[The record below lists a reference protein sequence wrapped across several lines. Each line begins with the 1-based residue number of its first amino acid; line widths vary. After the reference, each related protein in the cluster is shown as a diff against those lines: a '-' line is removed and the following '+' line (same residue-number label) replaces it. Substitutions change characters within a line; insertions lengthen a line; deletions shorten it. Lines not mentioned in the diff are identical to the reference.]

1 MLSKTLSAAKYRI
14 SSSTVIQMKNIKTL
28 VPRAK
33 WQVIEHQKMAAETPL
48 EGRRVKFNRF
58 HFLLKGKV
66 IELTI
71 FPTHFQYQKE
81 TLFST
86 NKDLFLLKIS
96 WNNIFGLLQA
106 ISLSMMRKIYIILRW
121 KGGDQR
127 TEIVLATTALVAVV
141 ALFLRSPPSSANN

>member
-1 MLSKTLSAAKYRI
+1 MLSKTLSVAKYCI

-48 EGRRVKFNRF
+48 EGGRVKFNRF
-58 HFLLKGKV
+58 HFFVKRKSNWIDYFSYPFSVPKRNTFFNKQGSFF
-66 IELTI
+66 IENSMEQHLRLAASH
-71 FPTHFQYQKE
+71 FPFE
-81 TLFST
+81 RS
-86 NKDLFLLKIS
+86 IS
-96 WNNIFGLLQA
+96 SSGG
-106 ISLSMMRKIYIILRW
+106 